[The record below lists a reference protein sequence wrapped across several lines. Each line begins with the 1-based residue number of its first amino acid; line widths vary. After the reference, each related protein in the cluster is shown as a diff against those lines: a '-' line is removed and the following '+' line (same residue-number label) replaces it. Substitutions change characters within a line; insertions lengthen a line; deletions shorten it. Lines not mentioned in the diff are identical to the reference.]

1 MAKKSLSKNAF
12 YNVIY
17 KCLNVVFPLITMAY
31 VSRILLPIG
40 VGKVA
45 SAQNIVAYFVLIASL
60 GLPTYGVKVIASYR
74 DDRRKSSKAF
84 SELFTINAISTI
96 ICSFVYIMIVMSVD
110 FFQTKIAISMVVG
123 IQLFANVINIDW
135 LYQGYEEYR
144 YITIRSIIVKILSL
158 LAVFIFVKTPDDYIV
173 YAFITALSLIANFVM
188 NILKLNSLVT
198 LDFKNLMFRKHFKSV
213 FALLAST
220 IAIEIYVL
228 GGTTILNVLKGEEDV
243 AFYTY
248 ATKAVSV
255 VRTLIVAVC
264 AVFLPRLN
272 YFYSHGQ
279 FDAFNDL
286 ASKGIRIIL
295 NLCIPSAI
303 GLFILSDDCVQLL
316 FGDNYYP
323 VIPSM
328 RMLCIS
334 LVTIA
339 LSNFT
344 GYQILVTLGKEKV
357 VLYSTIFG
365 AIVNLGINY
374 ILVPSFGHYGAAIAA
389 VVTEA
394 LIAIY
399 QFYYVLK
406 SIPIKVGLID
416 IKEIIVPSLLMIV
429 PMLFIKYLECN
440 IIIEILFCF
449 VSGLFVF
456 IFSSFMMKNKI
467 VLMFLEK
474 ANIHFNSKYFNNTK
488 L

>member
-1 MAKKSLSKNAF
+1 MGKKSLSKNAF

-31 VSRILLPIG
+31 VARILLPIG

-60 GLPTYGVKVIASYR
+60 GLPTYGVKVIASYS

-84 SELFTINAISTI
+84 SELFAINAMSTI
-96 ICSFVYIMIVMSVD
+96 ICSFVYIMMVMSVD
-110 FFQTKIAISMVVG
+110 FFQTKIAISMIVG
-123 IQLFANVINIDW
+123 IQLFANIINIDW

-144 YITIRSIIVKILSL
+144 YITIRSILVKTLAL

-188 NILKLNSLVT
+188 NMLKLNSLVT
-198 LDFKNLMFRKHFKSV
+198 FGFKNLELRQHFKPV

-272 YFYSHGQ
+272 YYYSHRQ
-279 FDAFNDL
+279 FDSFNDL

-295 NLCIPSAI
+295 NLCVPAAI
-303 GLFILSDDCVQLL
+303 GLFILSDDFVKLL

-328 RMLCIS
+328 KILCIS

-344 GYQILVTLGKEKV
+344 GYQILVTLGKEKLI
-357 VLYSTIFG
+357 LYSTILG
-365 AIVNLGINY
+365 AIVNLGINVM
-374 ILVPSFGHYGAAIAA
+374 LVPSMGHYGAAIAA

-394 LIAIY
+394 LIAFY
-399 QFYYVLK
+399 QLFYVLK
-406 SIPIKVGLID
+406 CIPIKIGIID
-416 IKEIIVPSLLMIV
+416 IKQLSVPSLLMIV
-429 PMLFIKYLECN
+429 PMLLIKYLELN
-440 IIIEILFCF
+440 IIIEILLCCI
-449 VSGLFVF
+449 SGLCVF
-456 IFSSFMMKNKI
+456 IFSSIIMKNKI
-467 VLMFLEK
+467 ILIFLEK
-474 ANIHFNSKYFNNTK
+474 ANIHFMSKHLNNK
-488 L
+488 RL